1 MCDGR
6 VCLQNNKIKEAFMKF
21 ILTAVSSCLL
31 MLLAACA
38 ASTEGIPSVQ
48 GLDIPRYMG
57 KWYEIARMPHSFER
71 NMDYVTADYTLNE
84 DNTVRVV
91 NRGKRDGKFSQAEG
105 IAKLKYKDAYPA
117 AGEFRVSFFRPFYG
131 DYRIIDLA
139 PDYSHAVVTSG
150 TMDYLWILSRTP
162 QLPQERLSAILEQL
176 RSRGFDIGR
185 LEYPKQETAPCSS
198 AK

>member
-1 MCDGR
+1 
-6 VCLQNNKIKEAFMKF
+6 MKF

-84 DNTVRVV
+84 ENSAFLFSAPSTGITGSLTLLRITV
-91 NRGKRDGKFSQAEG
+91 
-105 IAKLKYKDAYPA
+105 
-117 AGEFRVSFFRPFYG
+117 
-131 DYRIIDLA
+131 
-139 PDYSHAVVTSG
+139 
-150 TMDYLWILSRTP
+150 M
-162 QLPQERLSAILEQL
+162 
-176 RSRGFDIGR
+176 RS
-185 LEYPKQETAPCSS
+185 
-198 AK
+198 

>member
-1 MCDGR
+1 
-6 VCLQNNKIKEAFMKF
+6 MKF

-91 NRGKRDGKFSQAEG
+91 NRVSRKRFQRRRKQSRMRRRCSLRKRRRTRRVCCARE
-105 IAKLKYKDAYPA
+105 ITTSCV
-117 AGEFRVSFFRPFYG
+117 GE
-131 DYRIIDLA
+131 
-139 PDYSHAVVTSG
+139 
-150 TMDYLWILSRTP
+150 
-162 QLPQERLSAILEQL
+162 
-176 RSRGFDIGR
+176 
-185 LEYPKQETAPCSS
+185 K
-198 AK
+198 

>member
-57 KWYEIARMPHSFER
+57 KW
-71 NMDYVTADYTLNE
+71 
-84 DNTVRVV
+84 
-91 NRGKRDGKFSQAEG
+91 
-105 IAKLKYKDAYPA
+105 
-117 AGEFRVSFFRPFYG
+117 
-131 DYRIIDLA
+131 
-139 PDYSHAVVTSG
+139 
-150 TMDYLWILSRTP
+150 
-162 QLPQERLSAILEQL
+162 
-176 RSRGFDIGR
+176 
-185 LEYPKQETAPCSS
+185 
-198 AK
+198 